1 MHERVTRAGRSSP
14 AVSTREQISFGTLL
28 RGTPSEARRDSLVC
42 QSSMTMTGALASYDI
57 PEQPI
62 QKSMPVWLSRCIAEA
77 AKHLDQAPFLQLM
90 MSLHADSSFLHH
102 SVPSA
107 VVQVPQLWQGIA
119 EHLAEASPEVVVL
132 IHPINMTSS
141 HSNRSLQAARETAKY
156 SSTDVLTGI
165 AVGTEPALT
174 WQQKHAERMESCA
187 RMMQSGLSI
196 PALSGSIGDCCDDVA
211 KAQVPLANN
220 ILPRSR
226 KSDRLKAEQQ
236 GLGQGVEYWGVVI
249 QSRWSSEADGCYV
262 LKTIRSAVEDCTC
275 VHYSLV
281 NVCQGE
287 PYSAQMAARW
297 LTT

>member
-1 MHERVTRAGRSSP
+1 M
-14 AVSTREQISFGTLL
+14 
-28 RGTPSEARRDSLVC
+28 
-42 QSSMTMTGALASYDI
+42 
-57 PEQPI
+57 
-62 QKSMPVWLSRCIAEA
+62 
-77 AKHLDQAPFLQLM
+77 
-90 MSLHADSSFLHH
+90 
-102 SVPSA
+102 
-107 VVQVPQLWQGIA
+107 
-119 EHLAEASPEVVVL
+119 
-132 IHPINMTSS
+132 
-141 HSNRSLQAARETAKY
+141 QAARESAKY

-211 KAQVPLANN
+211 KAQVRAQICHKHTRKGQNLALFTVFSYPVACFCRIMHDLSYSSDLQVPLANN

>member
-1 MHERVTRAGRSSP
+1 M
-14 AVSTREQISFGTLL
+14 
-28 RGTPSEARRDSLVC
+28 
-42 QSSMTMTGALASYDI
+42 
-57 PEQPI
+57 
-62 QKSMPVWLSRCIAEA
+62 
-77 AKHLDQAPFLQLM
+77 
-90 MSLHADSSFLHH
+90 
-102 SVPSA
+102 
-107 VVQVPQLWQGIA
+107 
-119 EHLAEASPEVVVL
+119 
-132 IHPINMTSS
+132 
-141 HSNRSLQAARETAKY
+141 QAARESAKY

-196 PALSGSIGDCCDDVA
+196 PALSGSVGDCCDDGA
-211 KAQVPLANN
+211 KAQVRPNLCHKHTRQAQTSSFFTVFSYPVTCLCRIVHHLRHSAALQVPLANN

-226 KSDRLKAEQQ
+226 NSDRLKAEQQ